1 MIEKM
6 RIQPH
11 KRIYQRIFQNESL
24 KNYFKMV
31 FFNECF
37 LNVVLD
43 LQGIWTK
50 SDLFLKS
57 YSNISIL
64 RQSQFQKLMKY
75 DHVHNVILVFRL
87 SIVCQFA

>member
-6 RIQPH
+6 GIQAH

-43 LQGIWTK
+43 LQGI
-50 SDLFLKS
+50 
-57 YSNISIL
+57 
-64 RQSQFQKLMKY
+64 
-75 DHVHNVILVFRL
+75 
-87 SIVCQFA
+87 

>member
-1 MIEKM
+1 M
-6 RIQPH
+6 
-11 KRIYQRIFQNESL
+11 
-24 KNYFKMV
+24 
-31 FFNECF
+31 
-37 LNVVLD
+37 LD

-75 DHVHNVILVFRL
+75 EDVHNVILVFRL